1 MTPSRQMRSFLIY
14 YLRVKMKKRFVGAGF
29 HLVSEEVLVSC
40 LNQKQIILT

>member
-1 MTPSRQMRSFLIY
+1 MTPSRQMRSFCY
-14 YLRVKMKKRFVGAGF
+14 TTKSKNEERFVGAGF